1 MGIQHFERS
10 IEYAPHEDY
19 YYWFLG
25 KAYLEQG
32 RGLGEETPTEQRE
45 AIFVKT
51 EAVLAAARE
60 TNPLNTDHSANLA
73 RFYKSWAARVAA
85 DLRAEGLGEA
95 EIASLQEVRQTLLQ
109 QSLENYEIALT
120 LSPNNPIL
128 WNELAQLYAID
139 MGDQPRFEET
149 IAHSLEVDEGVEQ
162 TWMLLGDLASSQG
175 DTDGAIEAY
184 LRSLELKNNC
194 TVRRVIG
201 TLYAQES
208 RWDDTAAFL
217 EASVAECETA
227 GDLWEMYR
235 VLAITYANQG
245 EVAQALETAEI
256 SLDLAPADQQ
266 PMIQQMIDQLLGTES
281 PVGEDPATGTP

>member
-1 MGIQHFERS
+1 LAQ
-10 IEYAPHEDY
+10 
-19 YYWFLG
+19 
-25 KAYLEQG
+25 
-32 RGLGEETPTEQRE
+32 GLGEETPAEQRV

-51 EAVLAAARE
+51 EEVLTGARE

-85 DLRAEGLGEA
+85 DLRAESLGEA
-95 EIASLQEVRQTLLQ
+95 EVASLQARRQVLLQ

-128 WNELAQLYAID
+128 WNELAQLYALD

-149 IAHSLEVDEGVEQ
+149 IAHSLEVDEEFEQ

-175 DTDGAIEAY
+175 DVDGAIEAY
-184 LRSLELKNNC
+184 LRSLEVKNNC
-194 TVRRVIG
+194 TVRRVVG
-201 TLYAQES
+201 TLYAQQS
-208 RWDDTAAFL
+208 RWDESAAFL

-245 EVAQALETAEI
+245 EVALALETAEI
-256 SLDLAPADQQ
+256 SLGLAPADQK